1 MPRSV
6 RRQDNFPLDKVLDPR
21 QNIDEHVDD
30 LGFLCRRYQL
40 RFFHLLRVC
49 VPDVKI
55 WLPKRRLNLS
65 FSFKTSWA
73 CGTYI

>member
-1 MPRSV
+1 
-6 RRQDNFPLDKVLDPR
+6 
-21 QNIDEHVDD
+21 
-30 LGFLCRRYQL
+30 
-40 RFFHLLRVC
+40 
-49 VPDVKI
+49 VKI